1 MSPIWGHWNKDGLL
15 HITLS
20 SDIILRA
27 ENLVKTM
34 YTEWWSQMRD
44 ALRILSK
51 NLYTAMVAQ
60 EADRDQGR
68 RAFSTI
74 SGGKAE
80 PAIFSLQRY

>member
-1 MSPIWGHWNKDGLL
+1 
-15 HITLS
+15 
-20 SDIILRA
+20 
-27 ENLVKTM
+27 M